1 MVVSEAN
8 LAYLPEPDP
17 VSLSEHLVA
26 LANTD
31 GGGLALGL
39 SEHGLAGRS
48 LTAIEAEDMLRRAE
62 ALCRPPVA
70 TQWEERE
77 LRGQT
82 AVVVRVPRSSE
93 LHALED
99 GRVLV
104 RSGAHN
110 RALGGEEI
118 RLLAATKSAGDFE
131 AEVVAG
137 AAWEDLD
144 PQVIEGFLESRQKRR
159 RALARG
165 EAHEVLEEM
174 GYTRQGVPTV
184 AGLLLFG
191 RAPQT
196 HFPQAS
202 LVFVR
207 FEAPAARA
215 AVGEPG
221 YGRREEI
228 GGPLPHLIE
237 ESWQLLNDE
246 MHTRAVVRGLVRE
259 ERSEYPPFAVREAL
273 VNAVCHRDYRVRGRR
288 IEVRLHPDRL
298 EVASP
303 GGLPGFITLDN
314 LVEEH
319 YSRNPRLVAGLFQ
332 WGFVE
337 ELGLGIDR
345 MIEEMVADGR
355 PPPAFLATPY
365 SFKVTLAAARERP
378 PVPAWERDL
387 NERQARALNYACE
400 HGRIASREYREL
412 CSEVSAETLRLDLA
426 DLVRQGLLLKMGDKR
441 GTYYILK

>member
-1 MVVSEAN
+1 MVVTETN
-8 LAYLPEPDP
+8 LTYLPEPDP
-17 VSLSEHLVA
+17 TSISEHLVA

-39 SEHGLAGRS
+39 SEHGIQGRS
-48 LTAIEAEDMLRRAE
+48 LTAIEAEDLLRRAE

-77 LRGQT
+77 LHGQS

-93 LHALED
+93 LHALLD

-131 AEVVAG
+131 AELLAG
-137 AAWEDLD
+137 AAWDDLD
-144 PQVIEGFLESRQKRR
+144 SQVIEGFLDGRQKRR

-174 GYTRQGVPTV
+174 GYARQGVPTV
-184 AGLLLFG
+184 AGVLLFG

-196 HFPQAS
+196 YFPQAS
-202 LVFVR
+202 LVYVR
-207 FEAPAARA
+207 FDAPQVHAAAGEA
-215 AVGEPG
+215 G

-228 GGPLPHLIE
+228 GGPLPHIIE
-237 ESWQLLNDE
+237 ETWQLLNDE
-246 MHTRAVVRGLVRE
+246 MQSRAVMRGLVRE
-259 ERSEYPPFAVREAL
+259 ERSQYPLFAVREAL

-298 EVASP
+298 EVVSP

-314 LVEEH
+314 LV
-319 YSRNPRLVAGLFQ
+319 
-332 WGFVE
+332 
-337 ELGLGIDR
+337 
-345 MIEEMVADGR
+345 
-355 PPPAFLATPY
+355 
-365 SFKVTLAAARERP
+365 
-378 PVPAWERDL
+378 
-387 NERQARALNYACE
+387 
-400 HGRIASREYREL
+400 
-412 CSEVSAETLRLDLA
+412 
-426 DLVRQGLLLKMGDKR
+426 
-441 GTYYILK
+441 